1 MFSCVL
7 EVPLHMDPLFDLE
20 GEGRGVKST
29 ALSPPVRVG
38 KGHAAGCTGE
48 QILAD
53 SMLGVTLK
61 SVSSR
66 IL

>member
-1 MFSCVL
+1 
-7 EVPLHMDPLFDLE
+7 MDPLFDLE